1 MSIAPSPWE
10 LAAAHFE
17 KSSETFA
24 SPLDMAAVLDERLVR
39 TPALNLINNTLVRV
53 FNTPDSRLI
62 VSMPPQEGKSQAISR
77 RFPLWG
83 LTQNPDLR
91 ISVASYEANIA
102 RRWGRSVRDDIT
114 HHSDR
119 IGLQV
124 RQDLSAQ
131 NEWSLGGG
139 NEGGMFTAGVGGA
152 MTGRAVD
159 LMIIDDPV
167 KNREQA
173 DSPTYRERA
182 WEWYTD
188 TVETRL
194 SPGAAV
200 VIVLTRWHEDDLAGR
215 LLADNPDVWEVLN
228 IPAQAVNDND
238 PLGREPGEF
247 MISARGRTQAQ
258 WEARKR
264 AVGPKTWGALFQGNP
279 TPDEGGVFPS
289 DLPTYDRPFWTTR
302 SNGEHIIN
310 QLHNGQHQHELLMS
324 WDLTFTGSST
334 SDYVVGQVWFREDAH
349 VYLLDMFR
357 GRIDFNRTLQAIQ
370 DMRTRWPQVGAVL
383 VEAAANGHA
392 AINMLQSSV
401 PGIVPI
407 TPRGSKE
414 SRADAVSPF
423 MYSGNVWLPSSSL
436 LPNVTD
442 LREEALNFPHGA
454 NDDTV
459 DAMTQALNQLF
470 IHPVG
475 QNDGGYL
482 EDLYGGFHISDY

>member
-10 LAAAHFE
+10 LAAQQFE
-17 KSSETFA
+17 RTAAEFG
-24 SPLDMAAVLDERLVR
+24 SPLDMAAAFDPKLVR
-39 TPALNLINNTLVRV
+39 TPALDLINDTLVRV

-91 ISVASYEANIA
+91 IAVASYEANIA

-114 HHSDR
+114 HHQDR
-119 IGLQV
+119 LGLRV

-131 NEWSLGGG
+131 NEWQLEGSD
-139 NEGGMFTAGVGGA
+139 GGMFTAGVGGA

-159 LMIIDDPV
+159 LMVIDDPV

-173 DSPTYRERA
+173 DSPTYRNRA

-194 SPGAAV
+194 SPGASV

-215 LLADNPDVWEVLN
+215 LIKEHPGVWEVLN
-228 IPAQAVNDND
+228 IPAQAVTDDD
-238 PLGREPGEF
+238 PLNRQPGEF
-247 MISARGRTQAQ
+247 MVSARGRTQKQ
-258 WEARKR
+258 WEARKQ
-264 AVGPKTWGALFQGNP
+264 AVGPKTWAALFQGNP

-289 DLPTYDRPFWTTR
+289 EWPTYDKPLWFEKP
-302 SNGEHIIN
+302 NGERIIT
-310 QLHNGQHQHELLMS
+310 QLHNGQHHHELLMS
-324 WDLTFTGSST
+324 WDLTFTGSKT

-349 VYLLDMFR
+349 VYLLDQFR
-357 GRIDFNRTLQAIQ
+357 KRIDFNGTLEAIRE
-370 DMRTRWPQVGAVL
+370 MKARWPQAGAVL
-383 VEAAANGHA
+383 IEAAANGHA

-401 PGIVPI
+401 PGIVPV

-414 SRADAVSPF
+414 ARADAVSPF
-423 MYSGNVWLPSSSL
+423 IHAKNVWLPSADL
-436 LPNVTD
+436 VPNITQ

-454 NDDTV
+454 NDDAV

-475 QNDGGYL
+475 ANTGGYV